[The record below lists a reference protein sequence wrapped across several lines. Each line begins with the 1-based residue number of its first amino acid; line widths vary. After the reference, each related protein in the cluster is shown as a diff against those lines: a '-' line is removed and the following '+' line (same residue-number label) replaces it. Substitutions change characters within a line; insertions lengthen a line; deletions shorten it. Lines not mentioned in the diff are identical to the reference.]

1 MANTLEKKLEH
12 IKTHVTKVVNDY
24 ANKNHL
30 TVSEEIINNL
40 SVHLSL
46 SITRALSDNYIH
58 TSHSQLEQC
67 KNLYTYPIAKEII
80 NDLCKHYEIELSE
93 SDLYNTAM
101 YLADMTILD
110 LGFDAEFDI
119 VDQEIE
125 NIMDETLDT
134 IRIKLGYNL
143 RENEKFV
150 RGMSLHFYPAIDR
163 LEEDRQIT
171 DNPLMQT
178 VQKYKKS
185 YECAHI
191 MNDIVKRHFNKSF
204 NSYELSY
211 IAIHFQT
218 AFDARTAV

>member
-1 MANTLEKKLEH
+1 MADTLEKKLEH

-67 KNLYTYPIAKEII
+67 KDLYTYPIAKEII

-125 NIMDETLDT
+125 NIMNETLDT

-150 RGMSLHFYPAIDR
+150 EARA
-163 LEEDRQIT
+163 
-171 DNPLMQT
+171 
-178 VQKYKKS
+178 
-185 YECAHI
+185 
-191 MNDIVKRHFNKSF
+191 F
-204 NSYELSY
+204 NSILLSNELEKNVRLM
-211 IAIHFQT
+211 INP
-218 AFDARTAV
+218 